1 MKKRKRR
8 TKIEKDT
15 QTQEDALRE
24 LRSSTKAGFG
34 VFSSNATEDVSK
46 PPDRMYLLMRLPAV
60 KWLPRLTLRTPE
72 MAASLI
78 EDLIAHRRNVWPD
91 AEPIDPDAG
100 VEVDDDDLA

>member
-15 QTQEDALRE
+15 QTQEDCIARAPIVYE
-24 LRSSTKAGFG
+24 SG
-34 VFSSNATEDVSK
+34 VWCIFQQRHRRCIQTPRQDVSSDAT
-46 PPDRMYLLMRLPAV
+46 PSRG

-78 EDLIAHRRNVWPD
+78 EGSDCPSSER
-91 AEPIDPDAG
+91 
-100 VEVDDDDLA
+100 LARCRTH